1 MTESSTARRADTIR
15 MHEIYLSVQG
25 ESTFAGRPC
34 VFLRT
39 TGCPLRC
46 RWCDTEYAFSGGEVM
61 TVDAVVER
69 ATGFGV
75 PLVEVT
81 GGEPLA
87 QPGTFSLLRA
97 LADRGH
103 TVLLETSGAQPIDD
117 VDPRVRIIMDVKCPD
132 SAMADRNRLENL
144 ALLRAKDEV
153 KFVLASR
160 RDYEFARRI
169 VIDHAL
175 ADRCEVLLST
185 VFGEVEPRDVVDW
198 MLEDRLPARFQLQ
211 MHKFI
216 WPPEAR
222 GV

>member
-1 MTESSTARRADTIR
+1 

-46 RWCDTEYAFSGGEVM
+46 VWCDTEYAFHGGESM
-61 TVDAVVER
+61 AVDDVVGRAV
-69 ATGFGV
+69 AFGV

-87 QPGTFSLLRA
+87 QRATIPLLRA
-97 LADRGH
+97 LADHGLE
-103 TVLLETSGAQPIDD
+103 VLLETSGAQDTAD
-117 VDPRVRIIMDVKCPD
+117 VDPRVRIILDVKCPD
-132 SAMADRNRLENL
+132 SGMADRNHWPNLDRL
-144 ALLRAKDEV
+144 RPHDEV

-160 RDYEFARRI
+160 ADYDYARDVI
-169 VIDHAL
+169 VRHRL
-175 ADRCEVLLST
+175 TERCEVLLST
-185 VFGEVEPRDVVDW
+185 AFDALDRRDVVEW
-198 MLEDRLPARFQLQ
+198 LLADRLDVRFQLQ

-216 WPPEAR
+216 WPPDAK